1 VTRPIRYPQARA
13 LQGRRAGFVSRVV
26 ADALD
31 VAVVWVLGLSVLLFA
46 GVVRFLVTGP
56 PFRMPVLPVWLDGVA
71 GAAIAVGYLTVGW
84 AFTGRTV
91 GKQVGGLR
99 VLDRSGRQLRVRRAL
114 VRAVLY
120 VVFPAGLLWVL
131 VSRRNASVQDH
142 LVGTAVVYDWS
153 YRHAGESPPSG
164 DARSPSPAPGSEP
177 A

>member
-1 VTRPIRYPQARA
+1 MTRPIPYPQARA

-31 VAVVWVLGLSVLLFA
+31 VAVVWALGLSALLFA

-56 PFRMPVLPVWLDGVA
+56 PFSMPVLPVWLNTVA
-71 GAAIAVGYLTVGW
+71 WAAIAVVYLTVGW
-84 AFTGRTV
+84 SFTGRTI

-99 VLDRSGRQLRVRRAL
+99 VLDRSGRRLRVLRAL
-114 VRAVLY
+114 LRAVLY

-164 DARSPSPAPGSEP
+164 DARSPSRAPRSEP